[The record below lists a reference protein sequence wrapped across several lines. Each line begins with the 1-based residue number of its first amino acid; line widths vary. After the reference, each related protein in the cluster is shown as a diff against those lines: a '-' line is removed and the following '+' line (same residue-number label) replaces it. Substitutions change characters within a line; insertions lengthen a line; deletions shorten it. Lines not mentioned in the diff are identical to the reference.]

1 MMRRR
6 LFRKAFMRLV
16 SALLVAMAAAVVPAA
31 RAGAPTARLALAGS
45 ILFAGGPSSVTSG
58 DLLAV
63 DAGGGR
69 LRLIVSGSDGGSW
82 SPNGKLL
89 AYTHYVPYGEGFFI
103 EVTDR
108 QGRSRRLATVDFPIA
123 IRAAAWS
130 PDGTHLAVSNRVN
143 GRSGIFV
150 IDVRTGKVRQITD
163 SDEDSAPRWSPKGTA
178 IMFLRSTLGVRNL
191 WLIRPNGKH
200 PRQLTVGR
208 DVHEASWAPDGR
220 RIVLTQAM
228 PYPAAERVEV
238 LDVATKRTRALVT
251 SGYLAPAWSPD
262 GRWIALGGDVKG
274 GNGSVGTFLVR
285 PDGSRL
291 HRISSHG
298 GDSLPDGLAWSPTIR
313 ALTVTELSGRVS
325 DIWVVAADGS
335 SEQRLT
341 EGWRYGYN
349 NTDPQWQP
357 ASLPAARLSGTWV
370 ADSPPTDS
378 IVQGTT
384 LLTTQPISRLSADGT
399 RVLVRRAYG
408 CPETWDASA
417 ATVLRFEDCYPQASA
432 PAGFGTHGLAVAGDR
447 LAWSVM
453 YSGLGTDVWQ
463 VHVST
468 LEIPNPTLFE
478 VNGPVIGPIGS
489 GPLLVFGTW
498 GPCRVSME
506 NLPCSTAPK
515 SNGAL
520 WRIDGQQVVKIAS
533 SAGALT
539 PLAVDD
545 SQILADH
552 EDGSLALYAAN
563 GTLERTYSV
572 GTPPL
577 DAGLGGNDLAVLQPG
592 AVEDLDAASGA
603 FLHTWPLLASA
614 PTLSG
619 VQHGIVAYL
628 AGSDVHLLRLA
639 DGSEHIIR
647 AGPNLHAQLTSAGL
661 FYSYTT
667 DDAAHP
673 GRVIFVPLAQ
683 LTVDR

>member
-1 MMRRR
+1 M
-6 LFRKAFMRLV
+6 
-16 SALLVAMAAAVVPAA
+16 
-31 RAGAPTARLALAGS
+31 T
-45 ILFAGGPSSVTSG
+45 
-58 DLLAV
+58 
-63 DAGGGR
+63 
-69 LRLIVSGSDGGSW
+69 
-82 SPNGKLL
+82 
-89 AYTHYVPYGEGFFI
+89 
-103 EVTDR
+103 
-108 QGRSRRLATVDFPIA
+108 
-123 IRAAAWS
+123 
-130 PDGTHLAVSNRVN
+130 
-143 GRSGIFV
+143 
-150 IDVRTGKVRQITD
+150 
-163 SDEDSAPRWSPKGTA
+163 
-178 IMFLRSTLGVRNL
+178 
-191 WLIRPNGKH
+191 
-200 PRQLTVGR
+200 
-208 DVHEASWAPDGR
+208 
-220 RIVLTQAM
+220 
-228 PYPAAERVEV
+228 
-238 LDVATKRTRALVT
+238 
-251 SGYLAPAWSPD
+251 
-262 GRWIALGGDVKG
+262 
-274 GNGSVGTFLVR
+274 
-285 PDGSRL
+285 
-291 HRISSHG
+291 
-298 GDSLPDGLAWSPTIR
+298 
-313 ALTVTELSGRVS
+313 
-325 DIWVVAADGS
+325 
-335 SEQRLT
+335 
-341 EGWRYGYN
+341 
-349 NTDPQWQP
+349 
-357 ASLPAARLSGTWV
+357 
-370 ADSPPTDS
+370 
-378 IVQGTT
+378 
-384 LLTTQPISRLSADGT
+384 
-399 RVLVRRAYG
+399 
-408 CPETWDASA
+408 
-417 ATVLRFEDCYPQASA
+417 
-432 PAGFGTHGLAVAGDR
+432 
-447 LAWSVM
+447 
-453 YSGLGTDVWQ
+453 
-463 VHVST
+463 
-468 LEIPNPTLFE
+468 
-478 VNGPVIGPIGS
+478 GPVIGPIGS